1 MLFRLLLLFVLVP
14 VAELMLLIRLG
25 EWIGL
30 WPTLGLIVVTGVV
43 GSMLARQQGFSVLR
57 RLQSRLGQG
66 GLPGRELL
74 DGAIIL
80 VSGALLLTPGVVT
93 DVVGFAGLIPPTRAL
108 IRAGLGRWLKKKVRS
123 DSANFQI
130 FWSGSGSAGGP
141 GRGGSPGPGGPGP
154 GGDPG
159 DSGGPASSGPR
170 VHGQGAGESAGES
183 SRSGRSGSASEGRDR
198 RSTDDAEEVE
208 VSYEIVDED
217 DEQDRHQDGSQNG
230 QEAGRED
237 ESRESR
243 GSEGP
248 T

>member
-43 GSMLARQQGFSVLR
+43 GSVLARQQGFSVLR
-57 RLQSRLGQG
+57 RLQGRLGQG

-93 DVVGFAGLIPPTRAL
+93 DVIGFAGLIPPTRAL

-123 DSANFQI
+123 GSANFQI
-130 FWSGSGSAGGP
+130 FWSGSGPAGGP
-141 GRGGSPGPGGPGP
+141 SGRSGPGS

-159 DSGGPASSGPR
+159 GSGGPASSGPR
-170 VHGQGAGESAGES
+170 VHGEGAGEAAGAR
-183 SRSGRSGSASEGRDR
+183 SRSGPSGSGSDGRGR
-198 RSTDDAEEVE
+198 RSTDDAEEVD
-208 VSYEIVDED
+208 VSYEIVEED
-217 DEQDRHQDGSQNG
+217 DEREGEQDGSQNG
-230 QEAGRED
+230 HQAGRQD
-237 ESRESR
+237 ETRESG

>member
-43 GSMLARQQGFSVLR
+43 GSVLARQQGFSVLR

-66 GLPGRELL
+66 GLPGRELM

-93 DVVGFAGLIPPTRAL
+93 DVIGFAGLIPPTRAL

-123 DSANFQI
+123 GSASFQI
-130 FWSGSGSAGGP
+130 FWSGSGPASG
-141 GRGGSPGPGGPGP
+141 PGPGGPAGRGGSGSGGGP
-154 GGDPG
+154 GDPG
-159 DSGGPASSGPR
+159 GPTSSGPR
-170 VHGQGAGESAGES
+170 VHGEGAGEAAGEGS
-183 SRSGRSGSASEGRDR
+183 RGGHARSRSDGRDR
-198 RSTDDAEEVE
+198 RRSTEAEEVD

-217 DEQDRHQDGSQNG
+217 RKDDAD
-230 QEAGRED
+230 ED
-237 ESRESR
+237 EPP
-243 GSEGP
+243 GSEGSA
-248 T
+248 

>member
-66 GLPGRELL
+66 GLPGRELM

-93 DVVGFAGLIPPTRAL
+93 DVIGFAGLIPPTRAL
-108 IRAGLGRWLKKKVRS
+108 IRAGLSRWLKKKVRS
-123 DSANFQI
+123 GSANFQI
-130 FWSGSGSAGGP
+130 FWS
-141 GRGGSPGPGGPGP
+141 

-170 VHGQGAGESAGES
+170 VHGEGAGETSGES
-183 SRSGRSGSASEGRDR
+183 SGSGRSGSGSDGRGR
-198 RSTDDAEEVE
+198 RTDEAEEVE

-217 DEQDRHQDGSQNG
+217 GDEDQDSDEDGRQYG
-230 QEAGRED
+230 QQAGRQD
-237 ESRESR
+237 ESR